1 MSGDVSFEAVIY
13 IIYSY
18 FGISIYI
25 LKGQF

>member
-25 LKGQF
+25 LKAQI